1 MLTLDFLIRNLTV
14 ILDKK
19 KVTDDYKICLIIS
32 LIIDN

>member
-19 KVTDDYKICLIIS
+19 KVTDDYNIGMSNNIF
-32 LIIDN
+32 NY